1 MSHAANDKIY
11 YQQPIDSSKG
21 EYDLYYDEQAEL
33 PASEDLKDF
42 PPQDVNQTTRTSIGK
57 EEKKAT
63 RSIWT
68 SPSNSFPFFYQQNK
82 TPDKSPYKD
91 FYEGSEKTLNKNQDS
106 LEAMAERWNKGFHIG
121 DIDP

>member
-1 MSHAANDKIY
+1 MSHAANDKTY
-11 YQQPIDSSKG
+11 YQELIDSSKS
-21 EYDLYYDEQAEL
+21 EYDLYYDVQAEI
-33 PASEDLKDF
+33 PVNEDVKDF
-42 PPQDVNQTTRTSIGK
+42 PPQDVNLVTRTSIGK
-57 EEKKAT
+57 EEKKTT

-91 FYEGSEKTLNKNQDS
+91 LCEGSEKTLNKNQDN
-106 LEAMAERWNKGFHIG
+106 LEAMAEQWNEGFHIG